1 MSHLLRISVLALLLG
16 PAVQPILAQ
25 DSGAEA
31 TARLSTDLKTRVVT
45 ITLGPFTVP
54 AGGPG
59 GHHHSMSAHE
69 TPAYNVTWPVK
80 GWFRGYEV
88 EVRDSTGAKLSRRFL
103 HHLSVVNLG
112 RRQLIYPAFERL
124 LGASQEV
131 DRFMVPKSIGVP
143 MEPGME
149 LATFIGWHNPTAQPV
164 PGVTVVI
171 RMQYLPPNMMPRP
184 LDVHLLYMDVAYT
197 VGRTDA
203 YTLPKGPSTRSYEFT
218 LPVGGRLLAAGGH
231 LHDYAKFVRLE
242 DAESGKVLL
251 DLPARTD
258 SLGQLKGVPTR
269 LLGVTGDGLR
279 LKANHRYR
287 VRADYDNPTAD
298 SLKQGA
304 MALMVGAF
312 VPDDPKRWPIL
323 DRNDPGIESDLEMLA
338 GVGRGGQKR
347 FAPEATAAAA
357 DSTHED
363 HEHMHDQ

>member
-1 MSHLLRISVLALLLG
+1 MNRTFRLPLVAALLGAAASPALG
-16 PAVQPILAQ
+16 QEP
-25 DSGAEA
+25 GAEA
-31 TARLSTDLKTRVVT
+31 SARLSIDARARVVT
-45 ITLGPFTVP
+45 ISMGPFTIP

-59 GHHHSMSAHE
+59 GHRHTMGGHE
-69 TPAYNVTWPVK
+69 TPAYRVTWPVR

-88 EVRDSTGAKLSRRFL
+88 EVVDSNGVKMSRRFL
-103 HHLSVVNLG
+103 HHLSMVNLG

-149 LATFIGWHNPTAQPV
+149 LATFVGWHNSTTQAI

-171 RMQYLPPNMMPRP
+171 RMQYMPPNMTPRP

-203 YTLPKGPSTRSYEFT
+203 YTLPGGPSSRSYEFT
-218 LPVGGRLLAAGGH
+218 LPVGGRILAAGGH
-231 LHDYAKFVRLE
+231 LHDFGKFIRLE
-242 DAESGKVLL
+242 DAESGKILL
-251 DLPARTD
+251 NLPARTD
-258 SLGQLKGVPTR
+258 SLGQLKSVPTR
-269 LLGVTGDGLR
+269 LLGVTGPGLK

-287 VRADYDNPTAD
+287 VRADYDKPGAD

-304 MALMVGAF
+304 MALMVAAF
-312 VPDDPKRWPIL
+312 VPDDPHRWPPL
-323 DRNDPGIESDLEMLA
+323 DIDDPGIQSDLSMLD
-338 GVGRGGQKR
+338 GVGRGGSKR
-347 FAPEATAAAA
+347 LRATTGTAAA
-357 DSTHED
+357 DSA